1 MEKSGLEEE
10 KMIRLKNE
18 IDNTTMKDKRNI
30 FRLR

>member
-18 IDNTTMKDKRNI
+18 IDNTAIKDKRII

>member
-18 IDNTTMKDKRNI
+18 IDNTKMKDKRNI